1 MRHDEHR
8 WTARMKTDCLIR
20 RPPNYERVPE
30 LDRFS
35 TLIQLLLLDKSPS
48 LAGVLA
54 DTWVDAD

>member
-1 MRHDEHR
+1 
-8 WTARMKTDCLIR
+8 MKTDCLIR